1 MACTYLDR
9 AENVTYTDVAFDAH
23 VASIWD
29 ELSDEQKK
37 ESKNTILYSLDK
49 RESVISKIDDIK
61 SKFSSILANSKQ
73 DYFAGGTEPDGGVK
87 LHDVKGY
94 MGVTSYITQYG
105 HPKKGIDHPIVTGF
119 NENTWTIRKK
129 LELSRL
135 GKTDAEIEEIIK
147 KIKDGWKKL
156 QIYGTEIH
164 SIYEAIMGDK
174 TIPNTPNLDDSI
186 RKDVIKQAEE
196 FKKQLISKYGGG
208 DPTKVK
214 FYPELD
220 IASKN
225 IESDLKE
232 LLSHRVNP
240 ETGAPEPINAISG
253 TIDLLVVDSEGKT
266 HIFDYKTSRKK
277 LDPDEWDIVNN
288 ALIAEGHWDSTKK
301 LSLKEQL
308 AAYNVML
315 EQYGVTGSTCEVV
328 PIYLDINYADK
339 NKYEISG
346 LNSVVLQKTM
356 NVPETT
362 TGSSYANWK
371 AMLPSPVK
379 INAESELE
387 SAKKFEKLFPFSQ
400 ISAMQVKQFEA
411 NIEYYRS
418 QVKNV
423 SSDDT
428 EHYGKDKFY
437 FVKYEGN
444 GKREYAKD
452 EEDLERK
459 LQAYV
464 EGIRE
469 KKDNELFSL
478 ASTIRHALSGQIS
491 LDDFIQNYKVNN
503 RNFLETQFGRY
514 IKEGWELVS
523 DDGMIANGFFL
534 FRYDGR
540 SELVVITNTSIHP
553 KINLGLGDTLLGKY
567 IENTY
572 VDSKEILP
580 ANNGNIAGMK
590 AMIFI
595 ADHPELF
602 KSVPL
607 TQMVVI
613 NPWRGER
620 TYVNNSQWVTNY
632 NRLIEASGE
641 KDYEPISN
649 ELFYDDLVSLLSIVD
664 SNLRCAENPGELK
677 GFSMEGV
684 VIDGNVA
691 QFTEEYIQKALSWM
705 RAKYTFLEN
714 GENEMIGNENI
725 WIAYNYLNRALLE
738 LKGLHVYDEQEVG
751 KWFSSGIRP
760 GLNVASSGYSG
771 STNFRVFD
779 DVMQQFS
786 LEVRMFVEKTGR
798 PLIPALN
805 NFYKSMGRKKLIGG
819 EANYFLRW
827 FVRDENGNITKE
839 FRLKNPDSH
848 DFDGNPEER
857 TALKTWLE
865 VMAQLRWP
873 KSKYKTEIDWEN
885 EIERKKAS
893 GEYYQVPLT
902 EAAFGRQVKGL
913 GFIKTIKNK
922 FDQYA
927 ELTQDVFAGSAEEK
941 IQWRQGR
948 DKYGNKINPHR
959 VMYNKFQKNAKQRE
973 ALIEEHG
980 IGFFET
986 NLEDVINQALV
997 AYAKEELSKKYVPI
1011 IDAMRTSL
1019 RVSKQYGGA
1028 RAEETLESFDKL
1040 VKSKFYG
1047 EPIVDKSL
1055 QPYMRWMQAL
1065 KSFFSKLQL
1074 GFNFRSM
1081 FRELFQGTWM
1091 GVSRSAVQL
1100 MPGVTWDTYKNGAWH
1115 VIRESHKNFS
1125 NVSLLQ
1131 QMNMIYGMANYSM
1144 GQIASQRRLN
1154 WYGIKNFRSD
1164 TLFLTAT
1171 APDFQHRMSI
1181 LVAKMMGDGCWEAH
1195 SLDENGFLK
1204 YDFKKDKRFKA
1215 YVEGNTKDP
1224 DYLAQKTEY
1233 ETRIAELIKAGIKKA
1248 DGTDYKIGDDLE
1260 MAYLPKEV
1268 QAIKNFADLL
1278 YGHYDEESKSMMNDM
1293 FLGSAFLQY
1302 KTYAT
1307 SRVEQWVMTPGI
1319 YNTEMLQHDTDPV
1332 TGEKLY
1338 KVHSKDLDEN
1348 GMPVIE
1354 IKSRSQIENFDEL
1367 MENNQIEACVSWKGI
1382 PMEGMGRSYFK
1393 FLKDMKSLNWE
1404 GLKEKWDNPVERD
1417 NIILGL
1423 HDCLLMSLFMLLITG
1438 LFGWILGDGT
1448 FETDHTKV
1456 AKQMQKNG
1464 WGESLAYNIA
1474 WGSFNDF
1481 PIWKTIGN
1489 VFGDMNPSVVTSA
1502 TKLVSTAGNVIMG
1515 DKTLFQAV
1523 TNTIGAAADLKGWAD
1538 VLAQTTA

>member
-1 MACTYLDR
+1 MACTYLDT
-9 AENVTYTDVAFDAH
+9 ATNVTYNDVQFDAF
-23 VASIWD
+23 VASVW
-29 ELSDEQKK
+29 EKLSDEDKK
-37 ESKNTILYSLDK
+37 NFSKVTILYSLDK
-49 RESVISKIDDIK
+49 RANVISKVEDVK
-61 SKFSSILANSKQ
+61 SKFSSVLERTKSG
-73 DYFAGGTEPDGGVK
+73 YFTGGTEPDGGIK
-87 LHDVKGY
+87 LHDVEGY
-94 MGVTSYITQYG
+94 MGVTTYITQYG
-105 HPKKGIDHPIVTGF
+105 HPKKGLDQPIVTGF
-119 NENTWTIRKK
+119 NEDAWTLKK
-129 LELSRL
+129 RL
-135 GKTDAEIEEIIK
+135 DLTRAGKSESEANDIIE
-147 KIKDGWKKL
+147 KIKDGWKLL
-156 QIYGTEIH
+156 QEYGTEVH

-174 TIPNTPNLDDSI
+174 TIPNTPNLKDSI
-186 RKDVIKQAEE
+186 KNEVIKQAKD
-196 FKKQLISKYGGG
+196 FKKQLIAKYGNG
-208 DPTKVK
+208 DPSKVS

-225 IESDLKE
+225 IEPDLKI
-232 LLSHRVNP
+232 LLANRTNP
-240 ETGAPEPINAISG
+240 KTGAPEPIKAISG
-253 TIDLLVVDSEGKT
+253 TIDLLVVDANGNT

-301 LSLKEQL
+301 LSLREQL
-308 AAYNVML
+308 AAYNVIL
-315 EQYGVTGSTCEVV
+315 EQYGITGSTCEVV
-328 PIYLDINYADK
+328 PIYLDIDYKDSDH
-339 NKYEISG
+339 YEIAG
-346 LNSVVLQKTM
+346 LNSVTQQDTM
-356 NVPETT
+356 SVPQTT

-371 AMLPSPVK
+371 AMLPTPVK
-379 INAESELE
+379 INTESELE

-411 NIEYYRS
+411 NIEYYRDK
-418 QVKNV
+418 VKNV
-423 SSDDT
+423 TSDDT

-437 FVKYEGN
+437 FVEYQTT
-444 GKREYAKD
+444 GKRRYAKD
-452 EEDLERK
+452 EEDLENK

-464 EGIRE
+464 EAVRE

-478 ASTIRHALSGQIS
+478 ASTLRHALSDQIT
-491 LDDFIQNYKVNN
+491 LEDFVQNYRVNN

-514 IKEGWELVS
+514 IKEKWELVS
-523 DDGMIANGFFL
+523 DDGMISNGFFL
-534 FRYDGR
+534 FRHDGR

-553 KINLGLGDTLLGKY
+553 KINLGKGDTILGKY

-572 VDSKEILP
+572 INSKEILP

-602 KSVPL
+602 KEMPL
-607 TQMVVI
+607 TQVMVM
-613 NPWRGER
+613 NPWDGER
-620 TYVNNSQWVTNY
+620 TYVNNSQWVNNY

-641 KDYEPISN
+641 KEYNPISDT
-649 ELFYDDLVSLLSIVD
+649 LFYGDLVSLLAIVD
-664 SNLRCAENPGELK
+664 SNLKCAENPGELK

-684 VIDGNVA
+684 VTDGNVA
-691 QFTEEYIQKALSWM
+691 QFTEEYIEKALRWM
-705 RAKYTFLEN
+705 RSKYTFLEN
-714 GENEMIGNENI
+714 AENEMVGNENI

-738 LKGLHVYDEQEVG
+738 LKGLHVYDETEVG
-751 KWFSSGIRP
+751 KWFSSGVKP

-786 LEVRMFVEKTGR
+786 LEVRMFVEQMGR
-798 PLIPALN
+798 PLIPAFN

-839 FRLKNPDSH
+839 FRLKDPDSH
-848 DFDGNPEER
+848 DFDGNSAER
-857 TALKTWLE
+857 EALKTWLE
-865 VMAQLRWP
+865 IMAQLRWP
-873 KSKYKTEIDWEN
+873 KSEYKSEVDREN
-885 EIERKKAS
+885 RIEQAKAS

-902 EAAFGRQVKGL
+902 EAAFSRQVKGL

-922 FDQYA
+922 WDQYA
-927 ELTQDVFAGSAEEK
+927 ELTQDVFAGSGEEK
-941 IQWRQGR
+941 ANWRRGR
-948 DKYGNKINPHR
+948 DSKGNAINPNR
-959 VMYNKFQKNAKQRE
+959 VMYNKFKKNAQQRA

-1028 RAEETLESFDKL
+1028 NAPETLESFEKL

-1047 EPIVDKSL
+1047 ESIVDESL
-1055 QPYMRWMQAL
+1055 KPYMRWMQAL

-1091 GVSRSAVQL
+1091 GISRSAVQM

-1144 GQIASQRRLN
+1144 GQIANQRRLN

-1215 YVEGNTKDP
+1215 YTENDTKNP

-1268 QAIKNFADLL
+1268 QSIKNFADLL

-1319 YNTEMLQHDTDPV
+1319 YNTEMLQHDVDPV
-1332 TGEKLY
+1332 TGEQLY
-1338 KVHSKDLDEN
+1338 KVHSKELDEN
-1348 GMPVIE
+1348 GMPIIE
-1354 IKSRSQIENFDEL
+1354 IKTRDQIENFDEL
-1367 MENNQIEACVSWKGI
+1367 MEANQIEACMSWKGI
-1382 PMEGMGRSYFK
+1382 PMEGMGRSYIK
-1393 FLKDMKSLNWE
+1393 FLKDMKSLNWAD
-1404 GLKEKWDNPVERD
+1404 LKEKWNNPIERD

-1448 FETDHTKV
+1448 FETDHEKV
-1456 AKQMQKNG
+1456 AREMRNAG

-1474 WGSFNDF
+1474 WGSFSDF
-1481 PIWKTIGN
+1481 PIWKTLGN
-1489 VFGDMNPSVVTSA
+1489 VFGDLNPSVVTSA
-1502 TKLVSTAGNVIMG
+1502 SKLVTTTGNVIVG
-1515 DKTLFQAV
+1515 NKSLLQAV
-1523 TNTIGAAADLKGWAD
+1523 TNTVGAAADLKGWAD
-1538 VLAQTTA
+1538 KLADA